1 MRTFIYIDGFNFYY
15 GAVKNTP
22 YKWIDFKALFSH
34 LLDPKHKILSIKYF
48 TAKVSGKIDPD
59 QPVRQKTYIRA
70 LQKYIPEVEIH
81 YGQFLTHNVVM
92 PLACNIKQYIDRM
105 FYVPV
110 IKTEEKG
117 SDVNLAVQ
125 LLNDSW
131 ENKFDCAIVVSN
143 DSDLAEALKLV
154 SQQKNKIIGVINP
167 RLGKHPAME
176 LMRYAKFYKKVRV
189 GVLKISQLPD
199 PIPGTN
205 IRKPSAW

>member
-1 MRTFIYIDGFNFYY
+1 
-15 GAVKNTP
+15 
-22 YKWIDFKALFSH
+22 
-34 LLDPKHKILSIKYF
+34 
-48 TAKVSGKIDPD
+48 
-59 QPVRQKTYIRA
+59 
-70 LQKYIPEVEIH
+70 
-81 YGQFLTHNVVM
+81 M

-154 SQQKNKIIGVINP
+154 SQQKNKIVGVINP
-167 RLGKHPAME
+167 RLGKDPAME